1 MSDDVHQSETVFQI
15 GEDLYG
21 VSVDE
26 LNTRLALLKAEMS
39 RIEAELAKKSA
50 DLSAADLL
58 FKPKS

>member
-1 MSDDVHQSETVFQI
+1 MDDDVRQTETVFQI

-26 LNTRLALLKAEMS
+26 LNERLGVLTTEIS

-50 DLSAADLL
+50 DLSAADML
-58 FKPKS
+58 FKPKG

>member
-1 MSDDVHQSETVFQI
+1 MDDDVRQSETIFQI

-26 LNTRLALLKAEMS
+26 LHSRLSVLKAEIS
-39 RIEAELAKKSA
+39 RIEQELTKKS
-50 DLSAADLL
+50 DELSAADLL